1 MANFYGSYIGFGA
14 GVSGVAEVVFGGEN
28 YGFVC
33 GRHPEENATNRWSF
47 DSGTQNGADW
57 GTTVGTGRYTKG
69 GHSDKANAYSYN
81 TGGYGPPINE
91 IVRFSMT
98 SSSTSNDVGDL
109 TQTGDNYASMGTATH
124 GYIAGNSSNDQSR
137 VEKFAFASSADAE
150 DWSDL
155 MADHQGAV
163 GATNGT
169 ATYGYT
175 MGGREP
181 GVYSDRIQKIN
192 LTAQAT
198 ATDASNLTSGQGR
211 GTGGGTSS
219 STHGYMAGGYGA
231 AGTSNVI
238 DKFAFATDADATDVG
253 DTTVS
258 IHSRGGSSSTTYG
271 YTLGG
276 TGPLDVIER
285 HSFSS
290 DGDSADVGDLSE
302 VYASPAGT
310 QY

>member
-1 MANFYGSYIGFGA
+1 
-14 GVSGVAEVVFGGEN
+14 
-28 YGFVC
+28 
-33 GRHPEENATNRWSF
+33 
-47 DSGTQNGADW
+47 
-57 GTTVGTGRYTKG
+57 
-69 GHSDKANAYSYN
+69 
-81 TGGYGPPINE
+81 
-91 IVRFSMT
+91 
-98 SSSTSNDVGDL
+98 
-109 TQTGDNYASMGTATH
+109 
-124 GYIAGNSSNDQSR
+124 
-137 VEKFAFASSADAE
+137 
-150 DWSDL
+150 
-155 MADHQGAV
+155 
-163 GATNGT
+163 
-169 ATYGYT
+169 
-175 MGGREP
+175 
-181 GVYSDRIQKIN
+181 
-192 LTAQAT
+192 
-198 ATDASNLTSGQGR
+198 
-211 GTGGGTSS
+211 
-219 STHGYMAGGYGA
+219 MAGGYGA